1 LTPFWLFKSLYHIPG
16 PLKPG
21 FNSKKREKGKT
32 RMDTSTKRKVG
43 AIALI
48 VAGIGAFLVPFLLHG
63 PALQASSSNGGNTN
77 GNNNNNNNNGGTTT
91 TTTTP
96 SCTTNC
102 TPASTCTTNCSTD
115 TTPPACTSDP
125 TSTDPSSHAN
135 EGKHLAKGHDKQ
147 DKPDTSLVGKAQ
159 GFMAA
164 LGKHNPQHDA
174 THSTKIDNDNTK
186 SHVVHSNGHDTDDA
200 SACADDKD
208 TDNSDDQGNDD

>member
-1 LTPFWLFKSLYHIPG
+1 
-16 PLKPG
+16 
-21 FNSKKREKGKT
+21 
-32 RMDTSTKRKVG
+32 MDSSAKRKVG

-77 GNNNNNNNNGGTTT
+77 SNNNNGGTTT
-91 TTTTP
+91 TT
-96 SCTTNC
+96 

-115 TTPPACTSDP
+115 TTPPTCTSDP
-125 TSTDPSSHAN
+125 TSTGHDN

-147 DKPDTSLVGKAQ
+147 DKPDKSLLGKAH

-174 THSTKIDNDNTK
+174 THSTKTDNDTAN
-186 SHVVHSNGHDTDDA
+186 SHALHSHGHDTDDA
-200 SACADDKD
+200 SGCADDKD
-208 TDNSDDQGNDD
+208 NDNSDDQGTDD

>member
-1 LTPFWLFKSLYHIPG
+1 MYHILS
-16 PLKPG
+16 PLNPVQLQ
-21 FNSKKREKGKT
+21 EKGDRKK
-32 RMDTSTKRKVG
+32 MDSSTKRKVG

-77 GNNNNNNNNGGTTT
+77 GNNNNGGTTT
-91 TTTTP
+91 TT
-96 SCTTNC
+96 

-115 TTPPACTSDP
+115 TTPTTSPTCTSDP
-125 TSTDPSSHAN
+125 TGTGHSN

-147 DKPDTSLVGKAQ
+147 DKPDKSLLGKAH

-186 SHVVHSNGHDTDDA
+186 SHAVHSNGHDTDDA
-200 SACADDKD
+200 SACADKKD
-208 TDNSDDQGNDD
+208 NDDSDDQGNDD

>member
-1 LTPFWLFKSLYHIPG
+1 
-16 PLKPG
+16 
-21 FNSKKREKGKT
+21 
-32 RMDTSTKRKVG
+32 MDTSAKRKVG

-63 PALQASSSNGGNTN
+63 PALQASSTNG
-77 GNNNNNNNNGGTTT
+77 GNNNNNNNCGT

-102 TPASTCTTNCSTD
+102 TPASTCTTNCSTG
-115 TTPPACTSDP
+115 TTPPPCTSDP
-125 TSTDPSSHAN
+125 TSTDPNSHSN

-174 THSTKIDNDNTK
+174 THSTKTDNDTTNANG
-186 SHVVHSNGHDTDDA
+186 HNSNGHDTDDA
-200 SACADDKD
+200 SGCADNKD
-208 TDNSDDQGNDD
+208 TDSSDDQGNDD